1 MEPALVD
8 FLQYVKYSVIEH
20 ERYMCLFRQL
30 YLFLFFKHQHIRFKG
45 ALEVFIELVM
55 EETSRV
61 S

>member
-1 MEPALVD
+1 MP
-8 FLQYVKYSVIEH
+8 FQTIIP
-20 ERYMCLFRQL
+20 
-30 YLFLFFKHQHIRFKG
+30 FLFFKHQHIRFKG